1 MFSYY
6 CSSLAAG
13 RHKKTHKKH
22 KRKQQRDL
30 PVNTSDSEDS
40 APAKENAMAAKSSID
55 VESPEPSTSQ
65 QSSQEQVTGCSL
77 LVWGVGRE
85 FSVFRVFFLYSTD
98 LTRSTCIGSLFILLT
113 EPAAFS

>member
-1 MFSYY
+1 LFSYY

-40 APAKENAMAAKSSID
+40 APAKENTMAAKSSID
-55 VESPEPSTSQ
+55 TKDVETPEPSTSQ
-65 QSSQEQVTGCSL
+65 QSSQEQVIGWSL
-77 LVWGVGRE
+77 LVWGGERI
-85 FSVFRVFFLYSTD
+85 F
-98 LTRSTCIGSLFILLT
+98 CILLVLY
-113 EPAAFS
+113 